1 MEQRIQQSGL
11 LQSQKD
17 GIGAVQSSK
26 SPLAQ
31 FYVRPAGP
39 LVQLGNSKFG
49 FLFSSPLKNP
59 QHIAR
64 LRDLP
69 ALNRF
74 QKWQDPLEPGFL
86 GGGRRKRDQALRQTV
101 FRVAFP
107 EMRVLHGKRA
117 IVV

>member
-1 MEQRIQQSGL
+1 MEQRIKQSGL

-17 GIGAVQSSK
+17 GIGAIQSSES
-26 SPLAQ
+26 SPAQ
-31 FYVRPAGP
+31 FYFLAAGP
-39 LVQLGNSKFG
+39 LIQLGNSQFG

-69 ALNRF
+69 ALNRL

-101 FRVAFP
+101 F
-107 EMRVLHGKRA
+107 
-117 IVV
+117 

>member
-1 MEQRIQQSGL
+1 MEQRIKQSGL

-39 LVQLGNSKFG
+39 LIQLGNSEFG